1 MSLKTFQYLAW
12 TRKAFWIVL
21 CIKFFFLIR
30 LIFRDEFFLLI
41 YHETLSTDLI
51 YFYTMLLYLMMFH
64 DMIILIFL
72 FIFNNYRYKYLEKMH
87 EEEMSKILVYLKGFT
102 EQERLCLAQ
111 ITALWLASGQIPAT
125 TLRTLVNVILIS
137 I

>member
-1 MSLKTFQYLAW
+1 
-12 TRKAFWIVL
+12 
-21 CIKFFFLIR
+21 
-30 LIFRDEFFLLI
+30 
-41 YHETLSTDLI
+41 
-51 YFYTMLLYLMMFH
+51 MMFH

-72 FIFNNYRYKYLEKMH
+72 FIFKNYRYKYLEKMH

>member
-1 MSLKTFQYLAW
+1 MSLKTFQYFRELV
-12 TRKAFWIVL
+12 RHFGLYYVL
-21 CIKFFFLIR
+21 IFFLIR